1 MRRITID
8 PAPPDRSACDVE
20 VARLC
25 DLDIPALRVQW
36 QNLFRGPAP
45 LHLPRQL
52 MIRTL
57 AYRMQADRFGD
68 LDAEYRRLLDTA
80 PTPEA
85 AGRASSPV
93 RLRPG
98 TVLTREW
105 NGQIVRV
112 SVLKNGFAWNSEI
125 YASLSKVAS
134 AITGTRWNGPRFFG
148 LRDRKGGA
156 E

>member
-1 MRRITID
+1 MERIKID
-8 PAPPDRSACDVE
+8 PAPPDRSTCDVE
-20 VARLC
+20 LARLC
-25 DLDIPALRVQW
+25 DLDILVLRIQW
-36 QNLFRGPAP
+36 QNLFRRPAP
-45 LHLPRQL
+45 LHLPKHL
-52 MIRTL
+52 MVRML

-68 LDAEYRRLLDTA
+68 LRAEYRRLLDTA

-105 NGQIVRV
+105 NGEIYRV
-112 SVLKNGFAWNSEI
+112 SVLKNGFAWNGEI
-125 YASLSKVAS
+125 YPSLSKVAS

-148 LRDRKGGA
+148 LRDRKDGV